1 MRNEEKSKAKRERS
15 MSAEGRNALSE
26 KIPLEIRPDAGTGRI
41 HQLKERLKNV
51 TDDGSARWESQLERV
66 IQDPMPNETVR
77 MEQSW
82 MLVLL
87 RALLSRH

>member
-1 MRNEEKSKAKRERS
+1 

-26 KIPLEIRPDAGTGRI
+26 KIPLSRSVRVLGQGQVHQLEQSFKKSLTTDQQAGT
-41 HQLKERLKNV
+41 QLNRK
-51 TDDGSARWESQLERV
+51 
-66 IQDPMPNETVR
+66 IPDPMPNETVR